1 LDSPEQGLLVVPIF
15 SDILPQSGGT
25 TIATD
30 SIQVLARFLAQRPEG
45 LHPDGTQGG
54 GYLIPALVEQCQ
66 QFEELTGNAG
76 DVALLHPLMLH
87 RASANPS
94 GRARFI
100 QNGRLSLEEPLCFN
114 RADPADYSLV
124 ELCVL
129 RALGEAERLAGWEP
143 NGPRENNDKSTDWG
157 RVTPRPFRTEEEKVE
172 QQAIITVEQEKL
184 AVGVPSLPPACC
196 ASSDLSACVEK
207 AQGHHTPKWAAR
219 DYMDIA
225 GKGSHP
231 NDKNG
236 KSRSSVFL
244 GRDGAGKERPKASE
258 RAAAKL

>member
-1 LDSPEQGLLVVPIF
+1 
-15 SDILPQSGGT
+15 
-25 TIATD
+25 
-30 SIQVLARFLAQRPEG
+30 
-45 LHPDGTQGG
+45 
-54 GYLIPALVEQCQ
+54 
-66 QFEELTGNAG
+66 
-76 DVALLHPLMLH
+76 M
-87 RASANPS
+87 
-94 GRARFI
+94 
-100 QNGRLSLEEPLCFN
+100 
-114 RADPADYSLV
+114 
-124 ELCVL
+124 ELCIL

-184 AVGVPSLPPACC
+184 AVGVPSHPPACC

-207 AQGHHTPKWAAR
+207 AQGHYTPKWAAR

-244 GRDGAGKERPKASE
+244 GRDDAGKERPKASE

>member
-1 LDSPEQGLLVVPIF
+1 M
-15 SDILPQSGGT
+15 
-25 TIATD
+25 
-30 SIQVLARFLAQRPEG
+30 LARFLAQRPEG

-124 ELCVL
+124 EICVL

-207 AQGHHTPKWAAR
+207 AQGHYTPKWAAR

>member
-1 LDSPEQGLLVVPIF
+1 MPRGGGCRLTSPVVLSATAASPL
-15 SDILPQSGGT
+15 SQAARCPPTPLP
-25 TIATD
+25 
-30 SIQVLARFLAQRPEG
+30 
-45 LHPDGTQGG
+45 LHPT
-54 GYLIPALVEQCQ
+54 P
-66 QFEELTGNAG
+66 
-76 DVALLHPLMLH
+76 
-87 RASANPS
+87 
-94 GRARFI
+94 
-100 QNGRLSLEEPLCFN
+100 
-114 RADPADYSLV
+114 
-124 ELCVL
+124 
-129 RALGEAERLAGWEP
+129 ERLAGWEP

-184 AVGVPSLPPACC
+184 AVGVPSLPPGCC

-207 AQGHHTPKWAAR
+207 AQGHYTPKWAAR

-236 KSRSSVFL
+236 KSRSVFL
-244 GRDGAGKERPKASE
+244 GRDGAGEERPKASE